1 MKPKIKLML
10 VEDNPAYRRGI
21 NCATEDNPNM
31 QLISE
36 FATAEI
42 ALRSVRDLKPHQMP
56 NLILLDLNLPGMSG
70 LNALPYFIKAIP
82 QAKIII
88 LTQSN
93 KESDVL
99 QAISLGASGYL
110 LKSSTADQIQEAI
123 KTVIE
128 GGAPLDPS
136 VAKFILKNVRSQ
148 PPQVSFTNVL
158 SPREI
163 EILTLL
169 AEGFVKKEIAERL
182 CISHYTVVAHV
193 SHIYEKLNATN
204 APSAVNKAFRLGIFP
219 SRKHEDS
226 EP

>member
-1 MKPKIKLML
+1 ML

-21 NCATEDNPNM
+21 NCAIEGNPNM

-42 ALRSVRDLKPHQMP
+42 ALRSVQDMKPRQMP

-70 LNALPYFIKAIP
+70 LEALPCFMEAIP
-82 QAKIII
+82 QAKIVI

-99 QAISLGASGYL
+99 KAISLGASGYL
-110 LKSSTADQIQEAI
+110 LKSSTANQIQEAI
-123 KTVIE
+123 ETVIE

-148 PPQVSFTNVL
+148 RPQAVSKEVL
-158 SPREI
+158 SAREI

-169 AEGFVKKEIAERL
+169 AEGLVKKEIAERL
-182 CISHYTVVAHV
+182 SISHYTVVAHV
-193 SHIYEKLNATN
+193 SHIYEKLQVSN
-204 APSAVNKAFRLGIFP
+204 APSAVNKAYRIGLFP
-219 SRKHEDS
+219 TKGH
-226 EP
+226 